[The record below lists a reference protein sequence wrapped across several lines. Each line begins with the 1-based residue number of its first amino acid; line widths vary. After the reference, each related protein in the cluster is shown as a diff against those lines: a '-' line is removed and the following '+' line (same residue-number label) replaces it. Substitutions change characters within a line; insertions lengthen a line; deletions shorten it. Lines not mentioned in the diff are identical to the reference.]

1 MEGHAA
7 PPLQRYGLHEGLT
20 PLHPTGATKQAI
32 RVARNKDKP
41 DASLS
46 AENCMVSGCTPG
58 DIEIGKHGNLEGEAS
73 FVDAAK
79 DDYRIKPDSA
89 AAGKGKAVPEVT
101 EDAAGKARPKDA
113 PAIGAY
119 EPVKE

>member
-1 MEGHAA
+1 MSERELKSHPA
-7 PPLQRYGLHEGLT
+7 GLT
-20 PLHPTGATKQAI
+20 VAEALAAVRPAV
-32 RVARNKDKP
+32 RVT
-41 DASLS
+41 
-46 AENCMVSGCTPG
+46 AEGTVRALP
-58 DIEIGKHGNLEGEAS
+58 
-73 FVDAAK
+73 
-79 DDYRIKPDSA
+79 RIKPGSA